1 MRHLAISCG
10 HGGPVLVIGAVL
22 TLGLLA
28 TVLLQS
34 PAPTQTVDE
43 LMAAPGDHVNQ
54 EVAVRGEV
62 QDGTIDNST
71 MMFVLE
77 GGTAELTVRF
87 TDAMVSNGLDD
98 NRTGTLRHPTRTVP
112 TLKRARSTSCPSKYE
127 AASSRCLDIGQQ
139 TGCVR
144 DRWGARRTP
153 PQIVVMWTNAW
164 GGVSGRGSR
173 RRTRSTTRVSRTV
186 SEGNGE

>member
-1 MRHLAISCG
+1 MWARRTR
-10 HGGPVLVIGAVL
+10 VLVIGAVL

-43 LMAAPGDHVNQ
+43 LMASPADHLDQ

-62 QDGTIDNST
+62 RDGTIDNTT

-77 GGTAELTVRF
+77 GGTSSLTVRF

-98 NRTGTLRHPTRTVP
+98 NRTVYAEGTLRYEEGAYVFDANII
-112 TLKRARSTSCPSKYE
+112 KTSCPSKYE
-127 AASSRCLDIGQQ
+127 EA
-139 TGCVR
+139 
-144 DRWGARRTP
+144 
-153 PQIVVMWTNAW
+153 
-164 GGVSGRGSR
+164 
-173 RRTRSTTRVSRTV
+173 
-186 SEGNGE
+186 GNDEE